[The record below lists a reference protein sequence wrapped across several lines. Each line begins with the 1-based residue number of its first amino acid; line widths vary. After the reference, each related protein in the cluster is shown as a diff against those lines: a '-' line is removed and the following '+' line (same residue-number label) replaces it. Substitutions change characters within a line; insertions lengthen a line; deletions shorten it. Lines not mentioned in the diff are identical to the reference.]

1 MHSLNWA
8 QPEQE
13 RTRIGRDAPG
23 WLPQNTHPQESTVSP
38 GRAGVGQATIA
49 SMHATGVMHP
59 AGVKSEES
67 GNFGIGTNRPDNG
80 SSVTSTL
87 QRLVKVI
94 ELGRD
99 HGSPQLASSGTRG
112 VPAQWRSKAPSRRR
126 FRGRAPGYRRD
137 VANSG

>member
-1 MHSLNWA
+1 MILLVQS
-8 QPEQE
+8 P
-13 RTRIGRDAPG
+13 
-23 WLPQNTHPQESTVSP
+23 PQESLLRRSAEVVDHPYKWITRIS
-38 GRAGVGQATIA
+38 AGVGQATIA
-49 SMHATGVMHP
+49 SMHVTGVMHP
-59 AGVKSEES
+59 ARVKSEES
-67 GNFGIGTNRPDNG
+67 GNFGIGTNRPDDG